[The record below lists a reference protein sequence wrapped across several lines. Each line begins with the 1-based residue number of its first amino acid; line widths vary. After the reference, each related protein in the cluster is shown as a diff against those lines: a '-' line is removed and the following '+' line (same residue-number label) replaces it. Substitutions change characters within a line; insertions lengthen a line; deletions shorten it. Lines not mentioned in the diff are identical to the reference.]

1 MTHLRF
7 GVIAAFAAVA
17 GCSDP
22 NFVPVHQPVASVRL
36 VPALDSIPFGGS
48 VTLVAQPLDLSG
60 HPTIPDKPPV
70 WTSLTPVILVVDG
83 LGNVHAVW
91 FGPGAVRVAIDGQ
104 EAQSTVFVRDP
115 PIDSLSV
122 TPVTAHLTV
131 GDTLHLT
138 ATATNA
144 ARLPAPTTGIV
155 WQTSDG
161 AVVTVDSTG
170 RCIALAVGSAV
181 VWGTLAGHSDSSS
194 ITVTP

>member
-70 WTSLTPVILVVDG
+70 WTSLTPVVLVVDG
-83 LGNVHAVW
+83 RGNVQAEW
-91 FGPGAVRVAIDGQ
+91 FGAGEVRVEIDHQ
-104 EAQSTVFVRDP
+104 AAFAVIVVSDP
-115 PIDSLSV
+115 PIDSVSI
-122 TPVTAHLTV
+122 TPVNAHLTV
-131 GDTLHLT
+131 GDTLHLM
-138 ATATNA
+138 AAAFNV
-144 ARLPAPTTGIV
+144 ARLPAPTTGMV

-161 AVVTVDSTG
+161 TVVSVDSTG
-170 RCIALAVGSAV
+170 RCVALGAGSAI
-181 VWGTLAGHSDSSS
+181 VWGTLAGFADSSF